1 MNKQAS
7 TVAQEVAKLR
17 AMAATRFDGQPAHGY
32 AFGGVRLGQL
42 LQGDLFRDF
51 YMCIRLRGRGLALEV
66 DSYMAREGRWARLR
80 DDFDEVAWEAG
91 LIKVGQPR
99 ANREAFRALHRTAR
113 VLLSGRGLRLG
124 GPVVALN
131 KRFNRAGRLHA

>member
-1 MNKQAS
+1 MNND
-7 TVAQEVAKLR
+7 TFAQECKALR
-17 AMAATRFDGQPAHGY
+17 AMATTRFDGKPEHGH
-32 AFGGVRLGQL
+32 AFGGVRLNQL

-80 DDFDEVAWEAG
+80 DDFNEDAWEAG

-113 VLLSGRGLRLG
+113 VLLSGHGLSLG

-131 KRFNRAGRLHA
+131 KRFNRAGGLHA